1 VPMWRRKVATGR
13 AVSQSSGLKRYL
25 TRLYLKIHPDLLNQ
39 HPIERAV
46 NESSFQ
52 RLQEV
57 LKEHES
63 TSEDKQY
70 ARPQND
76 KLSGILK
83 FYFRGPS
90 ESSMPSEDH
99 GLRQTSVAI
108 RQGKLGEA
116 LHELFVSIGLDPPP
130 VRLLVRNGLRTGNA
144 EVDSSGTR
152 TYSLSLSNLV
162 RQARQFNASGSGMR
176 SRQDAAAEKAELW
189 RKMDSA
195 RDSNI
200 ARLVIKRSRGVT
212 VNMGD
217 GLPKSRGES
226 IAISRLN
233 SCLDHCRDID
243 LTGLTITLDGGFD
256 VRLHAPTSSLTLG
269 LCVAVGLWEAA
280 LRAEATAMAA
290 ADRRRLSATEHAAAT
305 SIGVNLIFYEND
317 FGSQLD
323 SRAAEQNLTDYKEML
338 LYITQNPEIAKS
350 EDLSNLSVMVF
361 GSSHDNSATLSTD
374 DVEGLIK
381 IPLAMRGDEV
391 LRTIVHN
398 GSSLANRHGRLRA
411 RMESERAQV
420 ARLCRALRIRS
431 IRRADDVN
439 DSQWNTALDELWR
452 NSGRIGGLLDR
463 TDLVVGLDARVVETG
478 EVQVPWNFGK
488 VLPL

>member
-1 VPMWRRKVATGR
+1 MWRRKVATGR
-13 AVSQSSGLKRYL
+13 AVSQSSCLKRYL

-70 ARPQND
+70 ARPLND
-76 KLSGILK
+76 KLPGILK

-90 ESSMPSEDH
+90 ESLLPSEEH

-130 VRLLVRNGLRTGNA
+130 AHLLVRNGLRTGNA
-144 EVDSSGTR
+144 GVNSSGTQ
-152 TYSLSLSNLV
+152 TDSISLSNLV
-162 RQARQFNASGSGMR
+162 RQARQFNASSSGMR
-176 SRQDAAAEKAELW
+176 SRQDAVSEKAEQW
-189 RKMDSA
+189 REMDSA

-217 GLPKSRGES
+217 GLPKNRGES

-233 SCLDHCRDID
+233 FCLDRCRDVD
-243 LTGLTITLDGGFD
+243 LTGLTVTLDGGFD

-280 LRAEATAMAA
+280 LRAEATATAA
-290 ADRRRLSATEHAAAT
+290 ADRRRLSATEHAAAN
-305 SIGVNLIFYEND
+305 SIGVNLMFYEND

-323 SRAAEQNLTDYKEML
+323 SRAAEQNLADYKKVL
-338 LYITQNPEIAKS
+338 LYIKQNPDIAKS
-350 EDLSNLSVMVF
+350 EELSDLSVMVF
-361 GSSHDNSATLSTD
+361 GSSRDTSATLLTD

-381 IPLAMRGDEV
+381 IPLAMGGQEV
-391 LRTIVHN
+391 LRMILQN
-398 GSSLANRHGRLRA
+398 GSPLAIRHARMRA
-411 RMESERAQV
+411 RMESKRAQV

-431 IRRADDVN
+431 IRRADDVS
-439 DSQWNTALDELWR
+439 DLQWNTALDDLWR

-463 TDLVVGLDARVVETG
+463 TNLVVGVDARVVETG

-488 VLPL
+488 ILPL